1 MRVER
6 KKILFLSFYFKPDLC
21 AGSFRNSP
29 LLYELAKLADKKNI
43 DIDVYTTLPNR
54 YSTFSEEAPEME
66 TFENVN
72 IRRIVIPKHKSG
84 FLDQISSFK
93 NYFNTVK
100 KEIKNKKYD
109 LVYASSS
116 RLFTAYLGYTISKKL
131 NKPIYLDIRDIFVDT
146 IKDVVKNKALKAIII
161 PILNKI
167 ENQTFSNATHINLI
181 SGGFK
186 KYFEKFK
193 NPNYSY
199 FTNGIDEVFI
209 NEYEKAKNCKRRS
222 DVKRI
227 VYAGNFGE
235 GQGLHKIVPK
245 AAKNLGKEY
254 EFHLIGDG
262 GAKQLLANK
271 LEELEVENVYLIPP
285 MNRVE
290 LIKRYHDSDY
300 LFIHLNDYDAFK
312 KVLPS
317 KIFELAMFNKTLLVG
332 VNGYARAFVEE
343 NLPDSILFEPGNA
356 IELSSK
362 LKAFKNEDELVIDR
376 VPFIEKFNR
385 KKINTDMATSILNLI

>member
-1 MRVER
+1 MIVER
-6 KKILFLSFYFKPDLC
+6 KKILFLTFYFKPDLC

-29 LLYELAKLADKKNI
+29 LLYELAKLGNKQGI

-54 YSTFSEEAPEME
+54 YSTFSEEAPEIE
-66 TFENVN
+66 IFENVN

-93 NYFNTVK
+93 TYFDTVK

-116 RLFTAYLGYTISKKL
+116 RLFTAYLGYTIAKKI
-131 NKPIYLDIRDIFVDT
+131 NKPLYLDIRDIFVDT
-146 IKDVVKNKALKAIII
+146 IKDVVKKKALKALII

-193 NPNYSY
+193 NPEYSY

-209 NEYEKAKNCKRRS
+209 NEYENSKNCKRS
-222 DVKRI
+222 FDIKRI

-235 GQGLHKIVPK
+235 GQGLHKIVPQ
-245 AAKNLGKEY
+245 AAKVLGKEY

-262 GAKQLLANK
+262 GAKHLLSNK
-271 LEELEVENVYLIPP
+271 IEELNVENVFIFPP

-317 KIFELAMFNKTLLVG
+317 KIFELAMFSKTLLVG

-356 IELSSK
+356 IELSNK
-362 LKAFKNEDELVIDR
+362 LKALKKEDELVIDR
-376 VPFIEKFNR
+376 ELFIEKFNR
-385 KKINTDMATSILNLI
+385 ENINTDMATSILNLI

>member
-1 MRVER
+1 MIVES
-6 KKILFLSFYFKPDLC
+6 KKILFLTFYFKPDLC

-29 LLYELAKLADKKNI
+29 LLYELAKLGNKQGI

-54 YSTFSEEAPEME
+54 YSTFSEEAPEIE
-66 TFENVN
+66 IFENVN

-93 NYFNTVK
+93 TYFDTVK

-116 RLFTAYLGYTISKKL
+116 RLFTAYLGYTIAKKI
-131 NKPIYLDIRDIFVDT
+131 NKPLYLDIRDIFVDT
-146 IKDVVKNKALKAIII
+146 IKDVVKKKALKALII

-193 NPNYSY
+193 NPEYSY

-209 NEYEKAKNCKRRS
+209 NEYENSKNCKRS
-222 DVKRI
+222 FDIKRI

-235 GQGLHKIVPK
+235 GQGLHKIVPQ
-245 AAKNLGKEY
+245 AAKVLGKEY

-262 GAKQLLANK
+262 GAKHLLSNK
-271 LEELEVENVYLIPP
+271 IEELNVENVFIFPP

-317 KIFELAMFNKTLLVG
+317 KIFELAMFSKTLLVG

-356 IELSSK
+356 IELSNK
-362 LKAFKNEDELVIDR
+362 LKALKKEDELVIDR
-376 VPFIEKFNR
+376 ELFIEKFNR
-385 KKINTDMATSILNLI
+385 ENINTDMATSILNLI